1 MTTRDI
7 RQEFFPKDPKK
18 TYGLMELMKGTAPL
32 VSKGGPED
40 SFFSWPHLLI
50 LEVLAMLGIT
60 FVVILMSI
68 YIRAPL
74 REIADPDKVQL
85 VEKAPWYFLNIQELL
100 KHMNPALAGVVVPN
114 IALGLVMAIPYIDRS
129 NKDVGVWFAGTKGA
143 KIAIF
148 GFLYAS
154 VIMVGLVLFNELF
167 KWHGSTGVNALFMRE
182 AGVTAAGVTTYV
194 TRFPSA
200 IAQDI
205 VVGQAIPCAIIFFF
219 SVMLGVGTWKI
230 AKGNTREIIISLFS
244 AFVAA
249 YFVLMIIGLFFRG
262 ESFQFIS
269 PFDLPPGA
277 ISF

>member
-50 LEVLAMLGIT
+50 LEVLAMLGTT

-154 VIMVGLVLFNELF
+154 VVMVGLVLFNELF
-167 KWHGSTGVNALFMRE
+167 KWHGSTGVNALF
-182 AGVTAAGVTTYV
+182 TYSDGK
-194 TRFPSA
+194 TMFPSA

>member
-32 VSKGGPED
+32 VGKGGPED
-40 SFFSWPHLLI
+40 TFFSWPHLLI
-50 LEVLAMLGIT
+50 LEVLAMLGTT
-60 FVVILMSI
+60 FVLIIMSVF
-68 YIRAPL
+68 IRAPL

-100 KHMNPALAGVVVPN
+100 RHMNPALAGVIIPN
-114 IALGLVMAIPYIDRS
+114 IALGLIMAIPYIDRS

-143 KIAIF
+143 KIALF

-154 VIMVGLVLFNELF
+154 VMMIALVLFNELF
-167 KWHGSTGVNALFMRE
+167 KWHGGTGVNALFMNSD
-182 AGVTAAGVTTYV
+182 GTTM
-194 TRFPSA
+194 FPSA

-205 VVGQAIPCAIIFFF
+205 VVGQAIPCALIFFLTL
-219 SVMLGVGTWKI
+219 VLGVGVWKI
-230 AKGNTREIIISLFS
+230 AKANTREVIIALFS
-244 AFVAA
+244 GFVAA

-262 ESFQFIS
+262 ESFSFIS

>member
-50 LEVLAMLGIT
+50 LEVLAMLGVT

-100 KHMNPALAGVVVPN
+100 RHMNPALAGVVIPN
-114 IALGLVMAIPYIDRS
+114 LALGLIMAIPYIDRS
-129 NKDVGVWFAGTKGA
+129 NKDVGIWFGGTKGA

-154 VIMVGLVLFNELF
+154 VMMIALVVFNELF
-167 KWHGSTGVNALFMRE
+167 TRSGTDAFGKAWETTGVKALFTNSDGTSMF
-182 AGVTAAGVTTYV
+182 A
-194 TRFPSA
+194 SA
-200 IAQDI
+200 IERDI
-205 VVGQAIPCAIIFFF
+205 VTGQAIPCALIFFL
-219 SVMLGVGTWKI
+219 SLVLGVGTWKI
-230 AKGNTREIIISLFS
+230 AKANTREIIIALFS

-262 ESFQFIS
+262 EAFSFIS

>member
-32 VSKGGPED
+32 VGKGGPED
-40 SFFSWPHLLI
+40 TFFSWPHLLI
-50 LEVLAMLGIT
+50 LELLAMLGTT
-60 FVVILMSI
+60 FVLILMSI

-100 KHMNPALAGVVVPN
+100 RHMNPALAGVIIPN

-143 KIAIF
+143 KIALF

-154 VIMVGLVLFNELF
+154 VMMISLVVFNEKF
-167 KWHGSTGVNALFMRE
+167 HWHGGTGVNAMFMRAE
-182 AGVTAAGVTTYV
+182 TVEGVTTYV

-205 VVGQAIPCAIIFFF
+205 VVGQAIPCALIFFL

-230 AKGNTREIIISLFS
+230 AKANTREIIIALFS

-262 ESFQFIS
+262 ESFSFIS
-269 PFDLPPGA
+269 PLNLPPGA